1 MVFNLAPLSAPCS
14 LSLRSMVGPPRQ
26 SRHSASTDFSRSAH
40 PSEPLQ
46 QLNTRNRRAHKETYQ
61 PDASSANCPASRIAL
76 PLGAEGCCAGAGA
89 AVVVGVGLCG
99 AGASKLLIFLTAA
112 GVSRRVLLT
121 VISLNS
127 LRFRCGVLVA
137 SSVSML

>member
-26 SRHSASTDFSRSAH
+26 SRHSASTDFAQSAH

-89 AVVVGVGLCG
+89 AVVVGVGFGG
-99 AGASKLLIFLTAA
+99 AGAGAA
-112 GVSRRVLLT
+112 S
-121 VISLNS
+121 
-127 LRFRCGVLVA
+127 VA
-137 SSVSML
+137 VGAGRLGGSVGAAAVGSGSGA